1 MSKAIV
7 TQKKIILAAL
17 KDGQDL
23 TAYEALKLCG
33 TLRLSAHIFAL
44 REQGYNIKTNMVIR
58 NGKRIAE
65 YHLINEEGETK

>member
-1 MSKAIV
+1 MSKDTIS
-7 TQKKIILAAL
+7 QKKIILEAL

-33 TLRLSAHIFAL
+33 SLRLSAHIFAL
-44 REQGYNIKTNMVIR
+44 REQGYQIKTNMILR

-65 YHLINEEGETK
+65 YHLINEEGETE

>member
-1 MSKAIV
+1 MSKTI

-33 TLRLSAHIFAL
+33 SLRLSAHIFEL
-44 REQGYNIKTNMVIR
+44 REQGYNIQTNMVIR